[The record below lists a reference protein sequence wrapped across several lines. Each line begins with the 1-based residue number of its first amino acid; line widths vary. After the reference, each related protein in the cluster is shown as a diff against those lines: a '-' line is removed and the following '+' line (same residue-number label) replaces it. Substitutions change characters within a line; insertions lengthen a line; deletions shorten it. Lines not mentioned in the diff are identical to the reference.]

1 MTSPDQP
8 TTTEA
13 TITLRRR
20 LITAAIVLM
29 VGSLAPWANFLGLAS
44 ASGLAVRFGWVTP
57 LAGTAVLTI
66 ALDPAWL
73 ARLGWLSAR
82 RRRVLLTLGVVS
94 IIDCLL
100 VILGAA
106 HSPYGAAI
114 GPEWGVFL
122 TLAAAIGVVV
132 LTRDPADRKAP

>member
-1 MTSPDQP
+1 M
-8 TTTEA
+8 
-13 TITLRRR
+13 TLRRR
-20 LITAAIVLM
+20 LIAAAIVLI
-29 VGSLAPWANFLGLAS
+29 VGSLAPWASFLGLAS
-44 ASGLAVRFGWVTP
+44 ASGLAVGFGWVTL

-66 ALDPAWL
+66 ALDSAWL
-73 ARLGWLSAR
+73 ARLAWLRAR

-106 HSPYGAAI
+106 HSQYGAAV

-122 TLAAAIGVVV
+122 TLAAAIGVVA
-132 LTRDPADRKAP
+132 LARDHADPQAP

>member
-1 MTSPDQP
+1 VTSPEQP
-8 TTTEA
+8 TM
-13 TITLRRR
+13 TLRRR
-20 LITAAIVLM
+20 LIAAAIVLM
-29 VGSLAPWANFLGLAS
+29 VGSLAPWASVLGLAS
-44 ASGLAVRFGWVTP
+44 ASGLAVGFGWLTL

-66 ALDPAWL
+66 ALDLAWL
-73 ARLGWLSAR
+73 ARLGWLRAC

-106 HSPYGAAI
+106 HSQYGAAI

-122 TLAAAIGVVV
+122 TLAAAIGVVA
-132 LTRDPADRKAP
+132 LARDPADRQAP

>member
-1 MTSPDQP
+1 MTV
-8 TTTEA
+8 
-13 TITLRRR
+13 RRR
-20 LITAAIVLM
+20 LIAAAIALM
-29 VGSLAPWANFLGLAS
+29 VGSLAPWASFLGLAS
-44 ASGLAVRFGWVTP
+44 ASGLAVGFGWVTL

-73 ARLGWLSAR
+73 AWLTWLCAR

-106 HSPYGAAI
+106 HSQYGAAV

-122 TLAAAIGVVV
+122 TLAAAIGVVA
-132 LTRDPADRKAP
+132 LARDPADPQAP